1 MEEITLRDAKR
12 EEVEDS
18 QPATAA
24 SARIRSCGKDHEM
37 DRRTRILRDR
47 DEFRDRKK
55 KSRALPGEH
64 NALLMPIR
72 AIHGSVEFIVYTVT
86 GHVNII
92 VNGYNQVGS
101 DDQQVNWVLLA
112 LKLFFVLQIN
122 FQITY
127 SAEI

>member
-1 MEEITLRDAKR
+1 
-12 EEVEDS
+12 
-18 QPATAA
+18 
-24 SARIRSCGKDHEM
+24 
-37 DRRTRILRDR
+37 
-47 DEFRDRKK
+47 
-55 KSRALPGEH
+55 
-64 NALLMPIR
+64 
-72 AIHGSVEFIVYTVT
+72 VEFIVYTVT
-86 GHVNII
+86 GHVNI